1 MRREFL
7 NTPKLDKKKRQRDI
21 MENIQ
26 IKYAD
31 QMICFQEIPDEIS
44 LSFSITGCKRNCKG
58 CHSQYLREE
67 KGIEVKSVLNSFLKK
82 YDGIITCVLFMG
94 GDDEL
99 HKQSLF
105 ECANIGKNNGLKI
118 ALYSGATE
126 CDDDIFELFDYVK
139 VGPYIEE
146 LGGLKSK
153 KTNQRLYK
161 INHNT
166 NTKEDITYL
175 FWKKIE

>member
-1 MRREFL
+1 
-7 NTPKLDKKKRQRDI
+7 

-82 YDGIITCVLFMG
+82 YNGIITCVLFMG
-94 GDDEL
+94 GDDKL
-99 HKQSLF
+99 HRQSLF
-105 ECANIGKNNGLKI
+105 ECANICKNNGLKI